1 MNQAQF
7 MAWCQTTMPL
17 DSSYRRKPLI
27 MGILNITPDSFSDG
41 GRFLDLENALQHAQ
55 NMIAQGADIL
65 DIGGE
70 STRPG
75 AKSISAAEELDRV
88 IPIIE
93 RIHAKNDMLISIDTQ
108 KAEVMQAAVHAGAGF
123 INDINA
129 LRSCN
134 ALAVASRLKVP
145 VCLMHMQGTPS
156 TMQNNPNYK
165 HCIIDEINTF
175 FEHRIAACEQ
185 AGIPRDYLILDPGV
199 GFGKSVQHNLM
210 ILKNLSAF
218 HRHQR
223 PLLLGL
229 SRKSILGAITN
240 QPLSERL
247 TAGIAATV
255 FAALQGIT
263 IIRTHDVAETKR
275 ALDSLDS
282 IVKTQEWIKNDEA

>member
-1 MNQAQF
+1 MNKAQF

-17 DSSYRRKPLI
+17 DSNYIRKPLI

-41 GRFLDLENALQHAQ
+41 GRFLNSENALQHAH

-75 AKSISAAEELDRV
+75 AEAITQAQELERV
-88 IPIIE
+88 IPTIE
-93 RIHAKNDMLISIDTQ
+93 RIHAVSDILISIDTQ
-108 KAEVMQAAVHAGAGF
+108 KAGVMQAAVDAGAGF
-123 INDINA
+123 INDVNA
-129 LRSCN
+129 LKSSN
-134 ALAVASRLKVP
+134 ALAVAARLDVP

-156 TMQNNPNYK
+156 TMQNNPRYT
-165 HCIIDEINTF
+165 HSVIDEINDF
-175 FEHRIAACEQ
+175 FADRIAACEQ
-185 AGIPRDYLILDPGV
+185 AGMPCEHLILDPGL

-223 PLLLGL
+223 PLLLGI
-229 SRKSILGAITN
+229 SRKSMLGAIVN
-240 QPLSERL
+240 QPTSERL
-247 TAGIAATV
+247 SAGIAATV
-255 FAALQGIT
+255 FAALQGTT

-275 ALDSLDS
+275 ALDMLHS
-282 IVKTQEWIKNDEA
+282 IIKTQEWIKND